1 MSMNELPNPGSA
13 AKLLVCQRSRAP
25 KVVVARTVPNS
36 AVGPALFYLVSR
48 RPPYD
53 RTVRSDPER
62 RMAELGLANGD
73 NLRNSFPLVT
83 GNSPDVIPPTGI
95 SQGYIRGPGRSS
107 KPSVSTPVTRLVTP
121 FLLGLSP
128 HPRAIIAI

>member
-1 MSMNELPNPGSA
+1 MNGLPNPGSA

-107 KPSVSTPVTRLVTP
+107 KPSVSTPVTRPVTP
-121 FLLGLSP
+121 FY
-128 HPRAIIAI
+128 